1 MLSFL
6 NFKYLAIVI
15 VAVLAVAGIGNAAA
29 LTVNSTALNVVEGD
43 SNNYATD
50 TATVTYDI
58 DGSGQVL
65 ANVDFTTDAYDD
77 VSFSHNG
84 GTNYAICTNDNTPTL
99 PSANWTCTMT
109 NAQANS
115 AASIHIVAAAETDP
129 I

>member
-43 SNNYATD
+43 SNDYVTD

-77 VSFSHNG
+77 VSFSHDG
-84 GTNYAICTNDNTPTL
+84 GTNYIDCSPDTAV